1 MDELISHKIKFVIF
15 ANHSLRASHFAMS
28 KVLDEI
34 MQSTSL
40 SNVATTVSP
49 MEDIFKLQK
58 MYDMKT
64 QEIQI
69 EEKLKKLGYID

>member
-1 MDELISHKIKFVIF
+1 
-15 ANHSLRASHFAMS
+15 MS

-34 MQSTSL
+34 IQSTSL
-40 SNVATTVSP
+40 SNVTTPVSS

-58 MYDMKT
+58 MYDIKT
-64 QEIQI
+64 QEIEI